1 VGGLAVS
8 SDAVWVSSSVD
19 GVLWRTVIAPVLRTG
34 SVSVGSGAGD
44 IAVDGGRVWV
54 ANPLQG
60 RLTEVDA
67 RTNSVTRTIDVG
79 GVPRSLAAS
88 GGRVWVAVS
97 DAAAPTTTS
106 TAGGVDALPG
116 GVCGPV
122 VYGGDGRPDLLVV
135 SDLPL
140 QGGVQVSATQMT
152 QAIQFSFRR
161 RGFRAGRFRVA
172 YQSCD
177 DSIARTGLF
186 DEARC
191 ASNARMYAAD
201 SDVVGVIGPLN
212 SPCAVAGLPTLNRA
226 PGGPLAIVSPLNSY
240 LGLTRVGPGA
250 PRGELASLYPTGT
263 RNYLRVFPTDDVQA
277 AALAVFA
284 RSLGGKRVVL
294 VDDGDPG
301 YGGALASAF
310 KRAARKIGLGIPLR
324 THWNPAARSYRNLAG
339 EISRARGDVV
349 VLSGLLDN
357 NGARV
362 IRDIRARM
370 GRNVPILATDGFTPL
385 PLLFEQAGSA
395 AEGVYVS
402 LSGLTIQKLSAPG
415 RRFAREFSATQPGV
429 ELEPSA
435 IYAAQAAEVMLDAI
449 ARSDGTR
456 PSIVSRLFATKIR
469 DGLVGAVGFDAAG
482 DITQAPITI
491 LRAERSKVPPSSG
504 GFEDAVVETMI
515 RPSTS
520 LVR

>member
-1 VGGLAVS
+1 
-8 SDAVWVSSSVD
+8 
-19 GVLWRTVIAPVLRTG
+19 
-34 SVSVGSGAGD
+34 
-44 IAVDGGRVWV
+44 
-54 ANPLQG
+54 
-60 RLTEVDA
+60 
-67 RTNSVTRTIDVG
+67 
-79 GVPRSLAAS
+79 
-88 GGRVWVAVS
+88 VWVAVS
-97 DAAAPTTTS
+97 DAAAPTTTPTS
-106 TAGGVDALPG
+106 GGIEPLPA

-122 VYGGDGRPDLLVV
+122 VYGGDGRPDLLVA

-140 QGGVQVSATQMT
+140 QGGVQVSATQMA
-152 QAIQFSFRR
+152 QAIHFSLRR

-191 ASNARMYAAD
+191 AANARMYAAN

-240 LGLTRVGPGA
+240 LGLTRIGPGA

-263 RNYLRVFPTDDVQA
+263 RNYLRVFPTDDIQA

-284 RSLGGKRVVL
+284 RSLGRKRVVL

-301 YGGALASAF
+301 YGAALASAF
-310 KRAARKIGLGIPLR
+310 KRAARKIRLGVTLR
-324 THWNPAARSYRNLAG
+324 AHWDPGARSYRQLAE
-339 EISRARGDVV
+339 EIARERGDVV

-362 IRDIRARM
+362 IRDLRARL
-370 GRNVPILATDGFTPL
+370 GRNVPILVTDGFTPV

-395 AEGVYVS
+395 AQGVYMS
-402 LSGLTIQKLSAPG
+402 LSGLTMEKLSAPG
-415 RRFAREFSATQPGV
+415 RRFARDFAATQPGV

-449 ARSDGTR
+449 ARSNGTR
-456 PSIVSRLFATKIR
+456 PSIVAQLFATKIR
-469 DGLVGAVGFDAAG
+469 DGLVGAVAFDAAG
-482 DITQAPITI
+482 DIAQAPITI
-491 LRAERSKVPPSSG
+491 LRTERSKAAPPAG
-504 GFEDAVVETMI
+504 GFEDAVVQTML